1 MITAIAF
8 LALHILLL
16 TVISFLTVKAAPNAA
31 LPQRARLFAGVAVST
46 VPPVGWLQWWW
57 LRDRHPEYAESC
69 MLQSLAGMGYLL
81 MSAYGL
87 GII

>member
-16 TVISFLTVKAAPNAA
+16 TVISFLTVKAAPNA
-31 LPQRARLFAGVAVST
+31 LFPQRAKLFAGIAVST
-46 VPPVGWLQWWW
+46 VPPVGWLQWWL
-57 LRDRHPEYAESC
+57 LRNRHPAYAESC
-69 MLQSLAGMGYLL
+69 MLQSLAGVGYLL